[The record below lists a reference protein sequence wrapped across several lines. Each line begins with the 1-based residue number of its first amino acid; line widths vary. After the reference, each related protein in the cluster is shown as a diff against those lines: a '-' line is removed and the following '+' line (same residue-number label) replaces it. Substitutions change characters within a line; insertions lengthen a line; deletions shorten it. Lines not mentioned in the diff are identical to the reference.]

1 MIFVTVGTTA
11 FDSLIRTVDKAKIKG
26 RVVIQKADGKYQPQ
40 NYEFFDYTDNFDD
53 YIKKA
58 DIVITHGG
66 AGTLFKLLALNKK
79 IIGIA
84 NEERRDLHQWDIL
97 KKLSQEKYLIWC
109 QDLDQIPRAIE
120 KVKKQKLK
128 KYIPPTCEIAD
139 LISDFLHTY

>member
-1 MIFVTVGTTA
+1 MIFVTVGTTT
-11 FDSLIRTVDKAKIKG
+11 FESLIKAVDKAKLKG
-26 RVVIQKADGKYQPQ
+26 KVIIQKAGGKYQPQ

-66 AGTLFKLLALNKK
+66 AGTLFKLLALGKK

-84 NEERRDLHQWDIL
+84 NEERKDLHQWDIL

-109 QDLDQIPRAIE
+109 QELDQIPQAVE
-120 KVKKQKLK
+120 KARKQKLK
-128 KYIPPTCEIAD
+128 KYTPPTCKIASH
-139 LISDFLHTY
+139 ISDFLSST